1 MSDRRQ
7 IIERIEKLYALAS
20 GGTSPGEAAAATA
33 MAEKLARKHNIRDS
47 EINKHRY
54 TKGER
59 VKQTSRQSTYEDAAR
74 HWDNRAH
81 SGPSWDD
88 YERYTKQQK
97 AKREQE
103 YNEWRNHYY
112 QQTFE
117 PKLVKADLLRE
128 TDKAYLL
135 NVYLDERRYSW
146 SPLPVVIVS
155 AWIPKSQV
163 TMQLGKGWLLNR
175 ELLLK
180 NLRKNVPWLLKNHPV
195 FRGQNHI
202 EFHFK
207 DLL

>member
-1 MSDRRQ
+1 MTDRSQ
-7 IIERIEKLYALAS
+7 IIDRIEKLYALAS
-20 GGTSPGEAAAATA
+20 GGTSPGEAAAATT
-33 MAEKLARKHNIRDS
+33 MAEKLARKHGIRDS

-74 HWDNRAH
+74 HWSNRAN
-81 SGPSWDD
+81 SGWDD
-88 YERYTKQQK
+88 YTQWTKQQR

-103 YNEWRNHYY
+103 YNDWRNHYY

-117 PKLVKADLLRE
+117 PKFVKADKIRE

-135 NVYLDERRYSW
+135 NVYLDEKRYPW

-155 AWIPKSQV
+155 TWIPKSQV
-163 TMQLGKGWLLNR
+163 TAQFGSGWLLNR

-180 NLRKNVPWLLKNHPV
+180 NLRENIPWLLKNHPV
-195 FRGQNHI
+195 FRKQNHI

-207 DLL
+207 EII